1 MLALTTEQ
9 REALEKRHVMRR
21 LFNWCEAKDTDTGD
35 PAPAGFW
42 DDVGD
47 IEYFGRT
54 YHGSGNLVQ
63 VATLAA
69 TGDLT
74 IPGLSIAM
82 SGIASEAAALVRGE
96 TVGQAPIS
104 VKIGIFD
111 VDTHTLIEPLLPFF
125 DGKVDDVK
133 ITTPET
139 GGASTIELICE
150 STSRALTIERTDTRS
165 DASCR
170 ALHSADAFYS
180 DAGVQRDKPLYF
192 GRTAPN

>member
-9 REALEKRHVMRR
+9 QEALAKRHVMRR
-21 LFNWCEAKDTDTGD
+21 LFIWCEAKDPDTGD

-54 YHGSGNLVQ
+54 YHGSGNIAQ

-74 IPGLSIAM
+74 IPGLSITL

-111 VDTHTLIEPLLPFF
+111 VDTHTLIEPLVPFF
-125 DGKVDDVK
+125 DGKVDDIR
-133 ITTPET
+133 ITTPEA
-139 GGASTIELICE
+139 GGTSTIELVCE
-150 STSRALTIERTDTRS
+150 STSRALTIKRTDTRS

-170 ALHSADAFYS
+170 ALHPNDAFYS
-180 DAGVQRDKPLYF
+180 YTGVQRDKPLYF
-192 GRTAPN
+192 GRVAPK